1 MNKKKCELPPS
12 SEKTSFREILSAF
25 PLDGDDV
32 LLPTFDALMTECAP
46 KRPRRSPR
54 FTDDKTFEA
63 SAVDVDFHLYG
74 SITDAK
80 RSNKSEPP
88 SDFFVSY
95 KISLFATFLPT
106 VLVRVKNKIYTCA
119 K

>member
-25 PLDGDDV
+25 PLDGGDV
-32 LLPTFDALMTECAP
+32 LLPTFDALMSECAP

-63 SAVDVDFHLYG
+63 SAVDVDFQLY
-74 SITDAK
+74 AQ

-95 KISLFATFLPT
+95 KICLFATFLPTRT

>member
-1 MNKKKCELPPS
+1 MNKKKCELSPS

-32 LLPTFDALMTECAP
+32 LLPTFDALMSECAP

-63 SAVDVDFHLYG
+63 SAVDVDFQLY
-74 SITDAK
+74 AQ

-88 SDFFVSY
+88 VIFSSRT
-95 KISLFATFLPT
+95 KLAFLPHFC
-106 VLVRVKNKIYTCA
+106 LLYSYE
-119 K
+119 

>member
-1 MNKKKCELPPS
+1 MNKKKCELSPS

-46 KRPRRSPR
+46 KRPRRYSR

-63 SAVDVDFHLYG
+63 SAVDVDFQLY
-74 SITDAK
+74 AQ

-95 KISLFATFLPT
+95 KICLFATFLPTRT

>member
-12 SEKTSFREILSAF
+12 SEKASFREILSAF

-54 FTDDKTFEA
+54 FID
-63 SAVDVDFHLYG
+63 
-74 SITDAK
+74 
-80 RSNKSEPP
+80 
-88 SDFFVSY
+88 
-95 KISLFATFLPT
+95 KISEVPEFDDDFTF
-106 VLVRVKNKIYTCA
+106 R
-119 K
+119 

>member
-12 SEKTSFREILSAF
+12 SEKASFREILSAF

-63 SAVDVDFHLYG
+63 SAVDVDFQLY
-74 SITDAK
+74 AQ

-95 KISLFATFLPT
+95 KICLFATFLPTRT

>member
-46 KRPRRSPR
+46 KRPRRYSR
-54 FTDDKTFEA
+54 FTDDKTSEA
-63 SAVDVDFHLYG
+63 SAVDDDFQQ
-74 SITDAK
+74 
-80 RSNKSEPP
+80 
-88 SDFFVSY
+88 
-95 KISLFATFLPT
+95 
-106 VLVRVKNKIYTCA
+106 VLMRNVQMKANTQ
-119 K
+119 

>member
-63 SAVDVDFHLYG
+63 SAVDVDFQLYVQ
-74 SITDAK
+74 
-80 RSNKSEPP
+80 RSNKIEPP

-95 KISLFATFLPT
+95 KICLFATFLPTRT

>member
-1 MNKKKCELPPS
+1 MNKKKCELSPS

-32 LLPTFDALMTECAP
+32 LLSTFDALMTECAP

-63 SAVDVDFHLYG
+63 SAVDVDFQLY
-74 SITDAK
+74 AQ

>member
-1 MNKKKCELPPS
+1 MNKKNCELSPS

-25 PLDGDDV
+25 PLDGGDV
-32 LLPTFDALMTECAP
+32 LLPTFDALMSECAP

-63 SAVDVDFHLYG
+63 SAVDVDFQLY
-74 SITDAK
+74 AQ

>member
-1 MNKKKCELPPS
+1 MNKKKCELSPS

-32 LLPTFDALMTECAP
+32 LLPTFDALMSECAP

-63 SAVDVDFHLYG
+63 SAVDVDFQLY
-74 SITDAK
+74 AQ